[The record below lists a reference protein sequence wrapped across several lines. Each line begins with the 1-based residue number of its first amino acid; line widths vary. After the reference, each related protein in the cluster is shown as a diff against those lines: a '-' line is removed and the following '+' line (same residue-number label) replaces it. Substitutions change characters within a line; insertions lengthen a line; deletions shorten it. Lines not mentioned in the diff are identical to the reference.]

1 MFKNTIINCFI
12 YYIILIIVLSIYLGN
27 YWLLCVFYFFI
38 IKSRIIYHV
47 KKFNKIFLILSGL
60 IAFSFYNY
68 CFADNKN
75 DFKDSKLLSGS
86 EIDLLVGTPE
96 GISEPLDSRRNN
108 ITKDNQVDY
117 SKFFDDNALSES
129 TESDFEWKDAEESV
143 PNENQVENQLM
154 DLLAETE
161 ELEKTDEI
169 YYYEEENE
177 TATDSEKI

>member
-1 MFKNTIINCFI
+1 MLSLF
-12 YYIILIIVLSIYLGN
+12 IVLSF
-27 YWLLCVFYFFI
+27 C
-38 IKSRIIYHV
+38 
-47 KKFNKIFLILSGL
+47 
-60 IAFSFYNY
+60 NY
-68 CFADNKN
+68 CSADNKTTN
-75 DFKDSKLLSGS
+75 KDSKLLSGN

-96 GISEPLDSRRNN
+96 GISEPLDSRRNT

-143 PNENQVENQLM
+143 PNENQVESQLM

-169 YYYEEENE
+169 YYYDEENE
-177 TATDSEKI
+177 TATDTEKI

>member
-1 MFKNTIINCFI
+1 MK
-12 YYIILIIVLSIYLGN
+12 YRIILSMLSLFIVLAFCN
-27 YWLLCVFYFFI
+27 Y
-38 IKSRIIYHV
+38 S
-47 KKFNKIFLILSGL
+47 
-60 IAFSFYNY
+60 
-68 CFADNKN
+68 FADYKDDNKEPN
-75 DFKDSKLLSGS
+75 LLSGK

-96 GISEPLDSRRNN
+96 GISEPLDSRRNT

>member
-1 MFKNTIINCFI
+1 MK
-12 YYIILIIVLSIYLGN
+12 YRIILSMFSLFIVLSF
-27 YWLLCVFYFFI
+27 C
-38 IKSRIIYHV
+38 
-47 KKFNKIFLILSGL
+47 
-60 IAFSFYNY
+60 NY
-68 CFADNKN
+68 CSADNKTTN
-75 DFKDSKLLSGS
+75 KDSKLLSGN

-96 GISEPLDSRRNN
+96 GISEPLDSRRNT

-143 PNENQVENQLM
+143 PNENQVESQLM

-169 YYYEEENE
+169 YYYDEENE
-177 TATDSEKI
+177 TATDTEKI

>member
-1 MFKNTIINCFI
+1 MK
-12 YYIILIIVLSIYLGN
+12 YRIILSMFSLFIVLSF
-27 YWLLCVFYFFI
+27 C
-38 IKSRIIYHV
+38 
-47 KKFNKIFLILSGL
+47 
-60 IAFSFYNY
+60 NY
-68 CFADNKN
+68 CSADNKTTN
-75 DFKDSKLLSGS
+75 KDSKLLSGN

-96 GISEPLDSRRNN
+96 GISEPLDSRRNT

-143 PNENQVENQLM
+143 PNENQVESQLM

-169 YYYEEENE
+169 YYYDEETE
-177 TATDSEKI
+177 TATDTEKI

>member
-1 MFKNTIINCFI
+1 MKYRVILSIISLF
-12 YYIILIIVLSIYLGN
+12 IVL
-27 YWLLCVFYFFI
+27 
-38 IKSRIIYHV
+38 
-47 KKFNKIFLILSGL
+47 
-60 IAFSFYNY
+60 SFYNY
-68 CFADNKN
+68 CFADYKTDN
-75 DFKDSKLLSGS
+75 KDSKLLSGS

-117 SKFFDDNALSES
+117 SKFLDENALSE
-129 TESDFEWKDAEESV
+129 ESETNFDWKDAEETV

-169 YYYEEENE
+169 YYYDEENE
-177 TATDSEKI
+177 TATDTEKL

>member
-1 MFKNTIINCFI
+1 MK
-12 YYIILIIVLSIYLGN
+12 YRIILSMLSLFIVLSF
-27 YWLLCVFYFFI
+27 C
-38 IKSRIIYHV
+38 
-47 KKFNKIFLILSGL
+47 
-60 IAFSFYNY
+60 NY
-68 CFADNKN
+68 CSADNKTTN
-75 DFKDSKLLSGS
+75 KDSKLLSGN

-96 GISEPLDSRRNN
+96 GISEPLDSRRNT

-143 PNENQVENQLM
+143 PNENQVESQLM

-169 YYYEEENE
+169 YYYDEENE
-177 TATDSEKI
+177 TATDTEKI

>member
-1 MFKNTIINCFI
+1 MNKIK
-12 YYIILIIVLSIYLGN
+12 IV
-27 YWLLCVFYFFI
+27 FI
-38 IKSRIIYHV
+38 ITLFITLTINTFCLAEKRED
-47 KKFNKIFLILSGL
+47 NKEAKILS
-60 IAFSFYNY
+60 S
-68 CFADNKN
+68 
-75 DFKDSKLLSGS
+75 S

-96 GISEPLDSRRNN
+96 GISEPLDPRRNT

-117 SKFFDDNALSES
+117 SSFLDDNALSD
-129 TESDFEWKDAEESV
+129 TQDTDFEWKDAEDSV

-169 YYYEEENE
+169 YYYEEENQ